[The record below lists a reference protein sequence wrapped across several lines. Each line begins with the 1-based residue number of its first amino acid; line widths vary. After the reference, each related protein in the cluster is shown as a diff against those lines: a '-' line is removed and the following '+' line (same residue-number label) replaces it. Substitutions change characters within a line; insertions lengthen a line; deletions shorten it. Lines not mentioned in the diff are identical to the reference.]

1 MKKRTSFKVGR
12 DAATGRFI
20 SVSRA
25 RRRPETTVVEKM
37 PIPRVRRSASRRRAD
52 RT

>member
-20 SVSRA
+20 SLSRA

-37 PIPRVRRSASRRRAD
+37 PIQRVRRVASRRRVTRA
-52 RT
+52 